1 MFLTVVFTNSVLFFF
16 RPSTHGAL
24 DSGEYCTRIRKKK
37 YTYNL
42 NLKLGSWKYG
52 LFLYFFF
59 QLNLI
64 HSCLKANLFNIQYLF
79 CYT

>member
-16 RPSTHGAL
+16 FVLQPMVHLTVENTVQ
-24 DSGEYCTRIRKKK
+24 EYEKKS
-37 YTYNL
+37 TYNL